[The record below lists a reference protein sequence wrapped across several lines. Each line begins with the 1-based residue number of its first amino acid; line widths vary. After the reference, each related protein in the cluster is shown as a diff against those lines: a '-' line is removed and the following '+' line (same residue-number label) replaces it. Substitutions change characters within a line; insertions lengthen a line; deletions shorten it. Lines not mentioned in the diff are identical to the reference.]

1 MRRNMKINDIYV
13 EPPSHVG
20 DGTQFFLQTTP
31 PKACACGAHIHNVI
45 ELLYVKNGSYSVLA
59 DGVEYEISEGD
70 LILFCSNTI
79 HRVFAKNLSL
89 NQYYVIKIDPT
100 FFLQFS
106 SHGEGVEQVMRFA
119 INRRGSK
126 NIWRKEELEG
136 TPLHSVLLSLTEENT
151 DLRYASGIAVK
162 LKIMELLVEILR
174 GDRPTGE
181 NAQPSST
188 TALIYNT
195 MVYVRRHYTED
206 IDERALAKS
215 LGVSYSYFSRT
226 FHTVLQK
233 SFSQYVLSRRLET
246 AARMLGSTDLS
257 VEEISYAV
265 GFGSPSYFIARFREA
280 KGMSPSRFRR
290 ALSGGME

>member
-106 SHGEGVEQVMRFA
+106 SHEEGVEQVMRFA

-215 LGVSYSYFSRT
+215 LGVSYSYFSRSFRNVTGMT
-226 FHTVLQK
+226 FR
-233 SFSQYVLSRRLET
+233 QYLNRTRVNHAESMLCHKRASVSEI
-246 AARMLGSTDLS
+246 AATCGYNST
-257 VEEISYAV
+257 
-265 GFGSPSYFIARFREA
+265 SYFISVYKSITGKTPYQSLRGTAEI
-280 KGMSPSRFRR
+280 
-290 ALSGGME
+290 